1 MSTLPVSRP
10 PFVRRR
16 AVAGFTLIE
25 IIIALAIVAILAAV
39 ALPQFFESMRKSR
52 RAEGIAALTAIQQA
66 QERWRANAT
75 TYTDDLDALR
85 LGNQTPSGYYTL
97 AISNTSASGYTAT
110 ATAAGSQ
117 ARDNRCTSLIV
128 RAERGNIFY
137 GSTCAGCA
145 TGETLTDSNRC
156 WSRQ

>member
-1 MSTLPVSRP
+1 MPAARPDPSFSSR
-10 PFVRRR
+10 RG
-16 AVAGFTLIE
+16 AGFTLVE
-25 IIIALAIVAILAAV
+25 IVVALAIVAILSAI

-66 QERWRANAT
+66 QERWRANTAS
-75 TYTDDLDALR
+75 YTDDLDALR
-85 LGNQTPSGYYTL
+85 VGAQTASGYYTL
-97 AISNTSASGYTAT
+97 AISGNTASGYTAT

-117 ARDNRCTSLIV
+117 TSDRRCQSLIV

-137 GSTCAGCA
+137 GSTSANG
-145 TGETLTDSNRC
+145 GGGDTLTDTNRC